1 MSGTPQMPVTPQV
14 SVARQQSIT
23 LGVILG
29 NRDFFPDALISEA
42 RRDLLSVFKM
52 LAVEPVWL
60 TEADSKLGAVETWA
74 DAVKCGELFR
84 GNRERIDGILVC
96 LPNFGDEKGAADAIR
111 LSELNV
117 PILVQACP
125 DDLDQFGLARR
136 RDAYCG
142 KISVCNNLRQ
152 YGLKFSL
159 TRNHT
164 TSLSSDTFRD
174 ELERF
179 FSVCR
184 VVRGMRRVR
193 IGAVGGRPNAFNT
206 TRYSEKLL
214 EAAGI
219 SVNTIDLSEVFGNAS
234 KIADADVR
242 VKQRVDQIRA
252 YADSSAAPF
261 DSLNKMAKFALVI
274 DEWMV
279 SLGLTAT
286 AIQCWSSMQKNF
298 GVNVCAIMS
307 MMSEQMMPSACEVD
321 IAGVV
326 SMYALQLASG
336 RPSALVDWNNNYG
349 SDPEKCVLFHCGNWA
364 KDFLP
369 DIRIGTA
376 PILGTMLGEENTVG
390 ALSGRT
396 PAGPMSFG
404 RVSTDDRSGKIRVF
418 FGNGTFTDDALETF
432 GAKAVVQIPKL
443 QELMQFIC
451 LNGFEHHAAMTSSHC
466 AAAATEA
473 LGKYLGWDVYLH
485 S

>member
-1 MSGTPQMPVTPQV
+1 M
-14 SVARQQSIT
+14 SIT

-42 RRDLLSVFKM
+42 RRDLVTVFKT
-52 LAVEPVWL
+52 LNVDPVWL
-60 TEADSKLGAVETWA
+60 TESDSKLGAVETWA

-84 GNRERIDGILVC
+84 ANRARIEGILVC
-96 LPNFGDEKGAADAIR
+96 LPNFGDEKGVADASR

-125 DDLDQFGLARR
+125 DDLDQFGLERR

-152 YGLKFSL
+152 YGFKFSL
-159 TRNHT
+159 TRHHT
-164 TSLSSDTFRD
+164 VALKSELFRED
-174 ELERF
+174 LNNF
-179 FSVCR
+179 FAVCR

-193 IGAVGGRPNAFNT
+193 IGAVGARPNAFNT

-219 SVNTIDLSEVFGNAS
+219 SVNTIDLSEVFGSAARIAS
-234 KIADADVR
+234 EDAR
-242 VKQRVDQIRA
+242 VKQRVEQICA
-252 YADSSAAPF
+252 YADSASAPMDA
-261 DSLNKMAKFALVI
+261 LVKMAKFALVV
-274 DEWMV
+274 DDWML

-286 AIQCWSSMQKNF
+286 AIQCWSSLQKNF
-298 GVNVCAIMS
+298 GVNVCTIMS

-326 SMYALQLASG
+326 SMYALQLAG
-336 RPSALVDWNNNYG
+336 ARPSALVDWNNNYG
-349 SDPEKCVLFHCGNWA
+349 SDPDKCVLFHCGNWA

-404 RVSTDDRSGKIRVF
+404 RVSTDDATGRIRAYVGD
-418 FGNGTFTDDALETF
+418 GNFTSDPLDTF
-432 GAKAVVQIPKL
+432 GTRAVVEIPRL
-443 QELMQFIC
+443 QDLMQFIC
-451 LNGFEHHAAMTSSHC
+451 INGFEHHTAMNGTHC
-466 AAAATEA
+466 GAPTAEA
-473 LGKYLGWDVYLH
+473 LGKYLGWDVYH
-485 S
+485 HAPAPR